1 MIGKRINPLLTLSL
15 ALLLAACSRADE
27 TRPAGL
33 DSTPTQ
39 DRISQAPTRS
49 PTGPSPSPSP
59 EKQDTPSPVPTEADA
74 EVSATPPLFDSPEY
88 GVQAFLWWR
97 PEIAQRDLQ
106 LAKDLG
112 FGWVKQSFAWRD
124 IETIEKGKFDWYRPD
139 IVIDMVE
146 EAGLKLLVRID
157 RQPFWSQETEWPP
170 LENAPPADLQDFA
183 DFCGALAERYEG
195 RIAAYQVWNE
205 PNLSREWGEQ
215 PPDPAEYTA
224 LLKVCYEAIK
234 AADPE
239 TIVISAG
246 LAPTGTGLPVAMPD
260 DDFLQGMYD
269 AGAANYFDALGLN
282 APGYKAPPETPPE
295 EGAAN
300 PEYGGGRWFVFRHV
314 EDMRQLMV
322 DNGDADRQIA
332 ILELGWTTDTVNPDY
347 AWHAVS
353 ETQQAE
359 YLVGAYRY
367 AAEHW
372 QPWIGPMFTIYLADY
387 DWTPEANEQWWWAIT
402 LPDGTPRPAYHALQ
416 EMKKQ

>member
-1 MIGKRINPLLTLSL
+1 
-15 ALLLAACSRADE
+15 
-27 TRPAGL
+27 
-33 DSTPTQ
+33 
-39 DRISQAPTRS
+39 
-49 PTGPSPSPSP
+49 
-59 EKQDTPSPVPTEADA
+59 
-74 EVSATPPLFDSPEY
+74 LFDSPEY
-88 GVQAFLWWR
+88 GVQAFMWWR
-97 PEIAQRDLQ
+97 PEIAQRDLGLVQ
-106 LAKDLG
+106 DLG

-124 IETIEKGKFDWYRPD
+124 IETIEKGNYDWYRPD
-139 IVIDMVE
+139 LIVEMVQ

-157 RQPFWSQETEWPP
+157 RQPFWSQETDWPP

-183 DFCGALAERYEG
+183 DFCGALAGRYQG

-234 AADPE
+234 AADPQA
-239 TIVISAG
+239 IVISAG
-246 LAPTGTGLPVAMPD
+246 LAPTGTGLPLAMPD
-260 DDFLQGMYD
+260 DEFLQGMYD

-295 EGAAN
+295 EGATN
-300 PEYGGGRWFVFRHV
+300 PDYGGGRWFVFRHV

-322 DNGDADRQIA
+322 DNGDAERQIV
-332 ILELGWTTDTVNPDY
+332 ILELGWTTDTINLEY

-353 ETQQAE
+353 EADQAQ

-367 AAEHW
+367 AAENW

-402 LPDGTPRPAYHALQ
+402 LPDGTPRPAYLALRQ
-416 EMKKQ
+416 MEK